1 VRLLRNQYESGVDW
15 QQIGPYRDVVIWV
28 RKLRADCWAAAVTP
42 LPAPPESIPGI
53 ALPSGEMILPEGF
66 ACQEAAVEAAQRYF
80 DREQEPPRG
89 DPQAQ
94 PKQRAVKRRHFAR
107 MPVALPVIGQAPQ
120 FREMP
125 LPGVVRSVSPG
136 GLMVEFPVIVV
147 RGSLLRLAV
156 QTGLG
161 PVEMEGRV
169 VWTTATRGTIR
180 HGLAFPAPKSPDFA
194 ADWHLAEGQ
203 PRSATARET

>member
-80 DREQEPPRG
+80 DREQELPEVMRKPGPSREQPRG
-89 DPQAQ
+89 DILPESQLPCLSSA
-94 PKQRAVKRRHFAR
+94 RRHNFGKCR
-107 MPVALPVIGQAPQ
+107 
-120 FREMP
+120 
-125 LPGVVRSVSPG
+125 SPG
-136 GLMVEFPVIVV
+136 WCGRSPQG
-147 RGSLLRLAV
+147 GS
-156 QTGLG
+156 
-161 PVEMEGRV
+161 
-169 VWTTATRGTIR
+169 W
-180 HGLAFPAPKSPDFA
+180 
-194 ADWHLAEGQ
+194 
-203 PRSATARET
+203 